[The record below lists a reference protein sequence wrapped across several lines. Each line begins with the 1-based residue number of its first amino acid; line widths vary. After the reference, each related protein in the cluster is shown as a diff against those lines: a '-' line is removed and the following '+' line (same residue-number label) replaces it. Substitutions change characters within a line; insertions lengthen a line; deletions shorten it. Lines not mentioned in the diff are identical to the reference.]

1 MGATIKDRMIEALT
15 SADVDADNASVSR
28 DSEGFWVATVGDV
41 TLRARRGTVEAFAG
55 DKSGRGSDCDT
66 STDVY
71 TMQKIVQ
78 SAIHRRKLAR
88 NLIKE
93 IQEWTKLTA
102 WSPDSTSTEEDILVS
117 RATGGEPSVRIY
129 FNGRRDSVIA
139 VPVKYD
145 SSEDRRKIS
154 ALIYAI
160 ADVGN

>member
-1 MGATIKDRMIEALT
+1 MGATLKDRMIEALT
-15 SADVDADNASVSR
+15 SANVNTEGAVASR
-28 DSEGFWVATVGDV
+28 DSEGFWVVTVGDV
-41 TLRARRGTVEAFAG
+41 TLRARRGAVEAFAG
-55 DKSGRGSDCDT
+55 DKTGRGSDRGA

-71 TMQKIVQ
+71 TMQKTVQ

-102 WSPDSTSTEEDILVS
+102 WSPDSTSTDEDILVS
-117 RATGGEPSVRIY
+117 RTAGGEPSVRIY
-129 FNGRRDSVIA
+129 FNGRHDSVIA

>member
-1 MGATIKDRMIEALT
+1 MGATLKDRMIEALT
-15 SADVDADNASVSR
+15 SANVNTEGAVASR
-28 DSEGFWVATVGDV
+28 DSEGFWVVTVGDV
-41 TLRARRGTVEAFAG
+41 TLRARRGAVEAFAG
-55 DKSGRGSDCDT
+55 DKTGRGSDRGA

-71 TMQKIVQ
+71 TMQKKVQ

-102 WSPDSTSTEEDILVS
+102 WSPDSTSTDEDILVS
-117 RATGGEPSVRIY
+117 RTAGGEPSVRIY
-129 FNGRRDSVIA
+129 FNGRHDSVIA

>member
-1 MGATIKDRMIEALT
+1 MGATLKDRMIEALT
-15 SADVDADNASVSR
+15 SANVDTEGAVASR
-28 DSEGFWVATVGDV
+28 DSEGFWVVTVGDV
-41 TLRARRGTVEAFAG
+41 TLRARRGAVEAFAG
-55 DKSGRGSDCDT
+55 DKTGRGSDRGA

-102 WSPDSTSTEEDILVS
+102 WSPDSTSTDEDILVS
-117 RATGGEPSVRIY
+117 RTAGGEPSVRIY
-129 FNGRRDSVIA
+129 FNGRHDSVIA